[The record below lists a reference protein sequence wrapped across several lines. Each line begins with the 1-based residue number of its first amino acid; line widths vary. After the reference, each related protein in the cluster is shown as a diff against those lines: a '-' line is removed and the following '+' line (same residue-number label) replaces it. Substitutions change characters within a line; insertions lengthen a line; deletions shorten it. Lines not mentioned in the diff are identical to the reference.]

1 MLYKTIK
8 TLVIY
13 TLEGLSG
20 SKADVERSTLYV
32 YSTFKGLPI
41 HYKLPFYFL
50 LILLQYTS
58 IFIYL
63 KSTSALPNR
72 KLKKYLDFAYKFI
85 PGESMVYKFVKT
97 FALISFYDRG
107 DDT

>member
-1 MLYKTIK
+1 MVYKTIR

-20 SKADVERSTLYV
+20 SKTDVERSTLYV
-32 YSTFKGLPI
+32 YSIFKGLPI
-41 HYKLPFYFL
+41 HYKLPFSFL

-63 KSTSALPNR
+63 KSTSSLPIK
-72 KLKKYLDFAYKFI
+72 KLNKYLEFAYKFI
-85 PGESMVYKFVKT
+85 PGEPMVYKFVRT
-97 FALISFYDRG
+97 FALISFYDRD